1 MVGTKGTKRKAE
13 VASKASEAEVA
24 GQKKKRKGGKV
35 KAPTES
41 KQEGQELDDEQATSQ
56 DETEALFGLSK
67 KASNSGGLGSGE
79 AKVFVGGLTSPCDEQ
94 ALSHKFSK
102 YGHIENIT
110 LPPGR
115 RGKLGSKCIAFLTYS
130 KLQEAEA
137 ALKAD
142 GTDYKD
148 STIKVQMAGGES
160 TKTTRIYVGGLGP
173 TVDET
178 TGIQKHFAKC
188 GDIVKF
194 EVPPSRKKKD
204 ETRGFVYITYSD
216 ATGAESALKLNDTMY
231 KGKIRLA
238 VQYATSDKE
247 LAEKMGKDEFTVAV
261 TNLPKCDEESLRA
274 HFASCGPIRNYKQ
287 SRGIVVISFKSK
299 SGRMDALKLDGQ
311 EYKGRPLKVT
321 EAKARISGIKRIQKE
336 EQTSKNA
343 KEVKAAN
350 IRDAAKSAKKK
361 KKKAA
366 AKT

>member
-1 MVGTKGTKRKAE
+1 MVGTKGTKRKADA
-13 VASKASEAEVA
+13 ASKASEAELA

-41 KQEGQELDDEQATSQ
+41 KPDEQELDDEEAASQ
-56 DETEALFGLSK
+56 DETEALFGLPK
-67 KASNSGGLGSGE
+67 KSANSGE
-79 AKVFVGGLTSPCDEQ
+79 AAKIYVGGLTCPCDEQ
-94 ALSHKFSK
+94 ALRQKFSK
-102 YGHIENIT
+102 YGHIENLTI
-110 LPPGR
+110 PPGR
-115 RGKLGSKCIAFLTYS
+115 RGKQGTKCIAFLTFS

-142 GTDYKD
+142 GSDYKN
-148 STIKVQMAGGES
+148 STIKVEMAGGNS
-160 TKTTRIYVGGLGP
+160 AKGTRVYVGGLGP
-173 TVDET
+173 TVDES
-178 TGIQKHFAKC
+178 TGVKKHFAKC

-216 ATGAESALKLNDTMY
+216 EMGAESALRLNDTMY
-231 KGKIRLA
+231 KGKIRLT

-247 LAEKMGKDEFTVAV
+247 LAQKQGKDEFSVAV

-311 EYKGRPLKVT
+311 EYRGRPLKVA
-321 EAKARISGIKRIQKE
+321 EAKARINGVKRIQKE

-343 KEVKAAN
+343 KEVKAASV
-350 IRDAAKSAKKK
+350 RDAAKSAKKK
-361 KKKAA
+361 KTKKKAA
-366 AKT
+366 ASKT